1 MISERNI
8 KTVVTWL
15 FAGMAGLSSFYI
27 TRSLESKRVPSG
39 QRCMQNWLDFTGEQE
54 KAVLQSD
61 PHFDTE
67 AAELSLTFIQE
78 RQQLAH
84 LLDTPISSNDQVMVQ
99 VEKVIGANHDLIKR
113 VVEYILAVRGHLSP
127 VQSQQLM
134 RFCSDTIRGM
144 GARGHLGGGGG
155 YGQGRGS
162 GHGPGSSGQG
172 LSGQGSSGQGSSGQG
187 SGRGQGRRR
196 RQYGQLTHNIELDQ
210 EQMRIAGQLDPMF
223 ETDSAEL
230 AATVKTGHEQ
240 FALLLETASVSDNE
254 IRQELENLLEAR
266 TQLEQRTAR
275 HVLLIRP
282 YLLPEQQKVLV
293 GLSAQCGRTPDD

>member
-1 MISERNI
+1 MILERNVRTI
-8 KTVVTWL
+8 VTWL
-15 FAGMAGLSSFYI
+15 FVGMAGLSSFYI

-39 QRCMQNWLDFTGEQE
+39 QRCMQNWLGFTGEQDE
-54 KAVLQSD
+54 AVLQSD

-67 AAELSLTFIQE
+67 AAELSLAFIQE

-84 LLDTPISSNDQVMVQ
+84 LFDIPISSNDQVMAQ
-99 VEKVIGANHDLIKR
+99 VEKVIGVNHDLIKR
-113 VVEYILAVRGHLSP
+113 VVEYILAVRSHLSP
-127 VQSQQLM
+127 VQGQQLM

-144 GARGHLGGGGG
+144 GARGRLGLGGSGGGGG
-155 YGQGRGS
+155 GGGGGGQGRGS
-162 GHGPGSSGQG
+162 GHAPGPYD
-172 LSGQGSSGQGSSGQG
+172 QG

-196 RQYGQLTHNIELDQ
+196 RQHGQLTHNIELDQ
-210 EQMRIAGQLDPMF
+210 EQMEIAGQLDPMF

-230 AATVKTGHEQ
+230 ATTVETEYEQ

-266 TQLEQRTAR
+266 TQLEQRTAQ

-293 GLSAQCGRTPDD
+293 GLSAQCGRIPDE